1 MRRSIVWTNQF
12 KKDYKMSIKRGLNI
26 ELLDNVIRILAEGNT
41 LPVEY
46 KDHQLSGNWKGHRE
60 CHIQPDWLLLYRL
73 AGDTLIL
80 ILSRTGTHGDLF
92 G

>member
-12 KKDYKMSIKRGLNI
+12 KKDYKLSIKRGLDIN
-26 ELLDNVIRILAEGNT
+26 LLDNAIRILADGNP

-60 CHIQPDWLLLYRL
+60 CHIRPDWLLVYRMTE
-73 AGDTLIL
+73 DILIL
-80 ILSRTGTHGDLF
+80 TLSRTGTHSDLF